1 MLTLTTVEQRLR
13 TGGRVHFG
21 AFVELLKPVTWFPP
35 MWAFLCGV
43 VSSGVPLSSRRG
55 AVLLGVLITGPMVCG
70 ASQVVNDWFDRDVDR
85 LNEANR
91 PIPSGRV
98 PGRSGLAFAIL
109 WTCCSLALGT
119 LLGPI
124 GFAATALALASAWAY
139 SAPPVR
145 LKRNGWWGNLAV
157 GLSYEGLAW
166 ICGAA
171 VLLGGTTLP
180 WPILAIALAYSLG
193 AHGIMTLNDFKSVK
207 GDRVAGVRSLPVQ
220 LGELRAGYVACAV
233 MIAAQLVVIGIELAL
248 GLPLQATIVALL
260 VVVQL
265 LMMRRFLGDVSGRAL
280 WYSAL
285 GIPVYVT
292 GMMVSAFGL
301 RALGALA

>member
-1 MLTLTTVEQRLR
+1 MLTVSTVGQRLR
-13 TGGRVHFG
+13 FNGRVQFG

-35 MWAFLCGV
+35 MWAFLCGA
-43 VSSGVPLSSRRG
+43 VSSGVPLSSRQG
-55 AVLLGVLITGPMVCG
+55 AVLLGILVTGPMVCG

-85 LNEANR
+85 LNEPNR

-109 WTCCSLALGT
+109 WTLCSLALGA
-119 LLGPI
+119 LLGPL
-124 GFAATALALASAWAY
+124 GFGATALALASAWAY

-166 ICGAA
+166 VCGAA
-171 VLLGGTTLP
+171 VLVGGTTLP
-180 WPILAIALAYSLG
+180 WPILAIALLYSLG

-207 GDRVAGVRSLPVQ
+207 GDHVAGVRSLPVQ
-220 LGELRAGYVACAV
+220 LGEQRAGVVACVV

-248 GLPLQATIVALL
+248 GLPLHAAIVGALVL
-260 VVVQL
+260 VQL
-265 LMMRRFLGDVSGRAL
+265 LMMRRFLGDVTGRAL

-301 RALGALA
+301 RTLGGIP

>member
-1 MLTLTTVEQRLR
+1 MQL
-13 TGGRVHFG
+13 G
-21 AFVELLKPVTWFPP
+21 ALLELLKPVTWFPP
-35 MWAFLCGV
+35 MWAFLCGA
-43 VSSGVPLSSRRG
+43 VSSGVPLSSRR
-55 AVLLGVLITGPMVCG
+55 AILLLGVLITGPMVCG
-70 ASQVVNDWFDRDVDR
+70 ASQVVNDWFDREVDS
-85 LNEANR
+85 LNEPNR

-98 PGRSGLAFAIL
+98 PGRLGLLFAIL
-109 WTCCSLALGT
+109 WTLLSLALAT
-119 LLGPI
+119 ILGPL
-124 GFAATALALASAWAY
+124 GFGATALALVSAWAY
-139 SAPPVR
+139 SAPPLR

-180 WPILAIALAYSLG
+180 WTILSIALLYSLG

-220 LGELRAGYVACAV
+220 LGEQRAAVVACII
-233 MIAAQLVVIGIELAL
+233 MIAAQLVVIGIELRL
-248 GLPLQATIVALL
+248 GLALQAAIVGGL

-265 LMMRRFLGDVSGRAL
+265 LMMRRFLADVSGRAL

-301 RALGALA
+301 RSLGA

>member
-1 MLTLTTVEQRLR
+1 MLTVSSVEQRLR
-13 TGGRVHFG
+13 AGGRLQFG
-21 AFVELLKPVTWFPP
+21 ALLELLKPVTWFPP
-35 MWAFLCGV
+35 MWAFLCGA
-43 VSSGVPLSSRRG
+43 VSSGVPLSSQRWI
-55 AVLLGVLITGPMVCG
+55 LLFGVLVTGPMVCG
-70 ASQVVNDWFDRDVDR
+70 ASQVVNDWFDREVDQ
-85 LNEANR
+85 LNEPNR

-98 PGRSGLAFAIL
+98 PGRLGLVFAIL
-109 WTCCSLALGT
+109 WTLLSLALGSI
-119 LLGPI
+119 LGPL
-124 GFAATALALASAWAY
+124 GFMATALALLSAWAY
-139 SAPPVR
+139 SAPPLR

-171 VLLGGTTLP
+171 VLVGGTTLP
-180 WPILAIALAYSLG
+180 WPVVSIALFYSLG

-207 GDRVAGVRSLPVQ
+207 GDRIAGVRSLPVQ
-220 LGELRAGYVACAV
+220 LGEQRAAVVACV
-233 MIAAQLVVIGIELAL
+233 IMIVAQLIVIGIELQL
-248 GLPLQATIVALL
+248 GLQLQAAIVGAL

-285 GIPVYVT
+285 GVPVYVT

-301 RALGALA
+301 RSLGGI

>member
-1 MLTLTTVEQRLR
+1 M
-13 TGGRVHFG
+13 RVQFG
-21 AFVELLKPVTWFPP
+21 AFLELLKPVTWFPP
-35 MWAFLCGV
+35 MWAFLCGAI
-43 VSSGVPLSSRRG
+43 SSGVPLSSQRG
-55 AVLLGVLITGPMVCG
+55 AVLLGVLVTGPMVCG

-85 LNEANR
+85 LNEPNR

-98 PGRSGLAFAIL
+98 PGRAGLAFAIL
-109 WTCCSLALGT
+109 WTLCSLALGS
-119 LLGPI
+119 LLGPL
-124 GFAATALALASAWAY
+124 GFAATALALVSAWAY

-145 LKRNGWWGNLAV
+145 LKLNGWWGNLAV

-171 VLLGGTTLP
+171 VLVGGTTLP
-180 WPILAIALAYSLG
+180 WPIVTIALFYSLG

-207 GDRVAGVRSLPVQ
+207 GDRIAGVRSLPVQ

-233 MIAAQLVVIGIELAL
+233 MIAAQLVVIGILQAL
-248 GLPLQATIVALL
+248 GLTTQALVVGAL

-265 LMMRRFLGDVSGRAL
+265 FMMRRFLADVSGRAL

-285 GIPVYVT
+285 GVPVYVT

-301 RALGALA
+301 RSLGGAL